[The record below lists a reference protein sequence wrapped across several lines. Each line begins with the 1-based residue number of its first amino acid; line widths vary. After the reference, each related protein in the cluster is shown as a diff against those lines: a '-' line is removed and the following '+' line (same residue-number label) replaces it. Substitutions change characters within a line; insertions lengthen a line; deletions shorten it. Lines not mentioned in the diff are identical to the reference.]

1 MGSSKNLNGV
11 LAVLVVYERNL
22 EEVKPW
28 NQICVLLKSNKADS
42 LNLCHV
48 IVYDNSVQPRA
59 KPSMVENCSYIHNP
73 KNEGTASAY
82 VYGMHL
88 AQKLGLDWLLLL
100 DHDTTLPNS
109 FFALASDALN
119 QAGIRPAALLPW
131 VVHGERAVSPA
142 HMTWNGGFKPVPR
155 HSGLKLGKCLT
166 GISSASFVDVRS
178 FQEIGPIP
186 KQLWL
191 DYVDHW
197 IFSRFNSMN
206 KKITVFDAVVKH
218 ELSIYEPATVNRAR
232 LFNIMDAENFFT
244 TSLPK
249 SARFFYPLRILF
261 RIFRQMLFN
270 PAGAWNIVAWVFR
283 SRKNYL

>member
-1 MGSSKNLNGV
+1 MSSSENLDGV

-28 NQICVLLKSNKADS
+28 NQLRTLLKYSKAGS
-42 LNLCHV
+42 LSLCHV
-48 IVYDNSVQPRA
+48 LIYDNSAQPRA
-59 KPSMVENCSYIHNP
+59 KPPLLENCSYIHNP

-82 VYGMHL
+82 ACGMYL
-88 AQKLGLDWLLLL
+88 AQDLGLGWLLLL
-100 DHDTTLPNS
+100 DHDTTLPEG
-109 FFALASDALN
+109 FFSLASEALN

-131 VVHGERAVSPA
+131 VVHAERAVSPA

-166 GISSASFVDVRS
+166 GISSASFVDVKS
-178 FQEIGPIP
+178 FEEIGPIP

-206 KKITVFDAVVKH
+206 KSIAVFDAVVKH

-232 LFNIMDAENFFT
+232 LFNIMDAENFFIA
-244 TSLPK
+244 SLPW
-249 SARFFYPLRILF
+249 SARFFYPMRILF
-261 RIFRQMLFN
+261 RIVRQMLSN
-270 PAGAWNIVAWVFR
+270 PAGAWNIVAWLFEP
-283 SRKNYL
+283 RKNHS